1 MSYGYLVSGKDV
13 LVMDGE
19 YADFLCLDTEGFV
32 MMSAFLQ
39 FRDVSVS
46 LSRAKQRILDSL
58 SFTYDGIAFHGIRV
72 VSGLWDVTSVSTLLL
87 RVLDSYVLRIFCTAC
102 EVVLAF
108 DIDRFEYLGIVSS
121 QRSDSKR
128 LRKVYQILTDIG

>member
-13 LVMDGE
+13 LVMDEE

-32 MMSAFLQ
+32 VMSTFLQ
-39 FRDVSVS
+39 LRDVSVS
-46 LSRAKQRILDSL
+46 LSCAKQRILDSL
-58 SFTYDGIAFHGIRV
+58 SFTYDGIAFHGIKV
-72 VSGLWDVTSVSTLLL
+72 VSGLWDVSSVTTLLL
-87 RVLDSYVLRIFCTAC
+87 RVLDCYVLRVFCTAC

-121 QRSDSKR
+121 QKNESKR
-128 LRKVYQILTDIG
+128 LRKVYRILEERG